1 MAAPTFHLP
10 PQYDP
15 REVERRLYQ
24 RWLDAGVFA
33 AQVDSPKQPYV
44 IVIPPPNVTGVLH
57 MGHGLNYVNVLPI
70 IRIAGVRELNIGHSI
85 VSRAVLVG
93 MERAVREMKEA
104 MRV

>member
-1 MAAPTFHLP
+1 MAAPTFQLP

-33 AQVDSPKQPYV
+33 ARVDSAKQPYV

-57 MGHGLNYVNVLPI
+57 MGHGLNDTIQDAL
-70 IRIAGVRELNIGHSI
+70 IRTARMRGRSEEHTSELQ
-85 VSRAVLVG
+85 SRLHLVCRLLL
-93 MERAVREMKEA
+93 EK
-104 MRV
+104 